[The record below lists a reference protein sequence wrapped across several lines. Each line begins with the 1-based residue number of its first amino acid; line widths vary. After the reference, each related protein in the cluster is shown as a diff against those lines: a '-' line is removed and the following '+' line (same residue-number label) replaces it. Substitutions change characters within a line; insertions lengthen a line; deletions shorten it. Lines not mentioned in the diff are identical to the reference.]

1 MAKNVSPCTFVC
13 TAHLVYHASASNNS
27 LQALLGSTCPC
38 TSSPS
43 LKCPGG
49 TFPLVHRSPLP
60 DFPER
65 IQDVTLEN
73 AILETYYSPSFD
85 MFLIAFQLTEDLF
98 ALSPSLHPKYNSYSC
113 LMFSVI
119 LRWYSL
125 W

>member
-13 TAHLVYHASASNNS
+13 TALLVYHASTSNNS

-60 DFPER
+60 GFPER

-85 MFLIAFQLTEDLF
+85 MFLIAFQLTE
-98 ALSPSLHPKYNSYSC
+98 HNSYPNVCQETRRTHS
-113 LMFSVI
+113 
-119 LRWYSL
+119 
-125 W
+125 

>member
-13 TAHLVYHASASNNS
+13 TALLVYHPSASNNS
-27 LQALLGSTCPC
+27 LQALLGSTCAC

-43 LKCPGG
+43 FQCPGR

-60 DFPER
+60 GFPER

-85 MFLIAFQLTEDLF
+85 MFLIAFQLTE
-98 ALSPSLHPKYNSYSC
+98 HNSYPYVCQETRRTHS
-113 LMFSVI
+113 
-119 LRWYSL
+119 
-125 W
+125 

>member
-13 TAHLVYHASASNNS
+13 TAVLVYHASASNNS

-60 DFPER
+60 GFSEKNSRCDIRKCNFR
-65 IQDVTLEN
+65 D
-73 AILETYYSPSFD
+73 ILQP
-85 MFLIAFQLTEDLF
+85 I
-98 ALSPSLHPKYNSYSC
+98 
-113 LMFSVI
+113 V
-119 LRWYSL
+119 
-125 W
+125 